1 VNRNIER
8 GTFPVDMQVRLLN
21 SDTDHLD
28 AEVTAIRE
36 ELKGQSRIMVGILI
50 SVATSAMLLAIN
62 VVIIR
67 GGI

>member
-1 VNRNIER
+1 
-8 GTFPVDMQVRLLN
+8 MQVRLLN